1 MSGKKEYYIGL
12 GDRCWKLL
20 PIYEGID
27 TKGKLIFNEAEAYEN
42 FNKNLSCL
50 IIETRGA
57 MANFGT
63 NSYCE
68 QVLNLLSGMHE
79 SEHLDHVTVKSVAT
93 RCCNLCQ
100 KASEL

>member
-42 FNKNLSCL
+42 FNKNLSFS
-50 IIETRGA
+50 I
-57 MANFGT
+57 
-63 NSYCE
+63 
-68 QVLNLLSGMHE
+68 
-79 SEHLDHVTVKSVAT
+79 
-93 RCCNLCQ
+93 
-100 KASEL
+100 